1 MVDHECCLCGVKTL
15 LKQNLLLFDCLYQL
29 RDIVFRF
36 YYFPSR
42 NQNLNCVQCLS
53 NHFNI
58 LFAMKHVKVF
68 FYKCLNK
75 DKQGSVRVQGSTA
88 HLALVV
94 NKTGTHIIILYIQ
107 WLLTFFRNF
116 FFCILLLFHNFLINI
131 IFNFSWF

>member
-15 LKQNLLLFDCLYQL
+15 LKQNLLLLDCLYQL

-42 NQNLNCVQCLS
+42 PELELCAVS
-53 NHFNI
+53 
-58 LFAMKHVKVF
+58 VKSFQHSFCHETCKSF

-94 NKTGTHIIILYIQ
+94 NKAGTHIIILYIQ
-107 WLLTFFRNF
+107 
-116 FFCILLLFHNFLINI
+116 
-131 IFNFSWF
+131 